1 MRMDPS
7 SLKFAQTHEWVRLDG
22 NTATIGISDFAV
34 KELTDLVFI
43 QLPDVGREL
52 QAGEPFGEVESV
64 KAVSDLYAPL
74 SGTVTEVNSKLI
86 NDLAPLSDDPF
97 GAGWIMKL
105 TVADP
110 AQAGSLMSYDAY
122 RQFCA
127 SQAH

>member
-1 MRMDPS
+1 MDPKN
-7 SLKFAQTHEWVRLDG
+7 LRFAQTHEWVSLDG
-22 NTATIGISDFAV
+22 TSATIGISEFAV

-43 QLPDVGREL
+43 QLPDIGRRCT
-52 QAGEPFGEVESV
+52 AGETFGEVESV

-74 SGTVTEVNSKLI
+74 SGTVTEVNSKLV

-105 TVADP
+105 EVGDP
-110 AQAGSLMSYDAY
+110 SQAESLMTYDAY
-122 RQFCA
+122 QQFCA

>member
-1 MRMDPS
+1 MDPKN
-7 SLKFAQTHEWVRLDG
+7 LRFAQTHEWVSLDG
-22 NTATIGISDFAV
+22 KTATIGISEFAV

-43 QLPDVGREL
+43 QLPEVGRQLE
-52 QAGEPFGEVESV
+52 AGDTFGEVESV

-74 SGTVTEVNSKLI
+74 SGSVAEVNSRLI

-105 TVADP
+105 TVTDP
-110 AQAGSLMSYDAY
+110 AQAQGLMTYEAY
-122 RQFCA
+122 QQFCA

>member
-1 MRMDPS
+1 MDPK
-7 SLKFAQTHEWVRLDG
+7 SLKFAQTHEWVHLDG
-22 NTATIGISDFAV
+22 KTATIGISDFAV

-43 QLPDVGREL
+43 QLPEIGRQL
-52 QAGEPFGEVESV
+52 QAGDAFGEVESV

-105 TVADP
+105 TVSDA
-110 AQAGSLMSYDAY
+110 AQAQGLMSYDAY
-122 RQFCA
+122 QKFCA

>member
-1 MRMDPS
+1 MDPK
-7 SLKFAQTHEWVRLDG
+7 SLRFAQTHEWVSLDAA
-22 NTATIGISDFAV
+22 TATIGISDFAV

-43 QLPDVGREL
+43 QLPEVGRQIE
-52 QAGEPFGEVESV
+52 AGDTFGEVESV

-105 TVADP
+105 AITDA
-110 AQAGSLMSYDAY
+110 AQAQGLMTYDAY
-122 RQFCA
+122 QQFCA

>member
-1 MRMDPS
+1 MDPKI
-7 SLKFAQTHEWVRLDG
+7 LKFAQTHEWVSLDG
-22 NTATIGISDFAV
+22 KTATIGISDFAV

-43 QLPDVGREL
+43 QLPEVGRQVE
-52 QAGEPFGEVESV
+52 AGDTFGEVESV

-105 TVADP
+105 TVTDA
-110 AQAGSLMSYDAY
+110 AQAQGLMTYDAY
-122 RQFCA
+122 QQFCA

>member
-1 MRMDPS
+1 MDPK

-22 NTATIGISDFAV
+22 KTATIGISDFAV

-43 QLPDVGREL
+43 QLPEVGRQL
-52 QAGEPFGEVESV
+52 QAGDTFGEVESV

-74 SGTVTEVNSKLI
+74 SGTVAEVNAKLI

-97 GAGWIMKL
+97 GAGWILKV
-105 TVADP
+105 TVTDA
-110 AQAGSLMSYDAY
+110 AQAQDLMSYDAY
-122 RQFCA
+122 QKFCA

>member
-1 MRMDPS
+1 MDPKT
-7 SLKFAQTHEWVRLDG
+7 LKFAQTHEWVSLDG
-22 NTATIGISDFAV
+22 KTATIGISDFAV

-43 QLPDVGREL
+43 QLPEVGRQVE
-52 QAGEPFGEVESV
+52 AGDTFGEVESV

-105 TVADP
+105 TVTDA
-110 AQAGSLMSYDAY
+110 AQAQGLMTYDAY
-122 RQFCA
+122 QQFCA

>member
-1 MRMDPS
+1 MDPK
-7 SLKFAQTHEWVRLDG
+7 SLKFAQTHEWVHLDG
-22 NTATIGISDFAV
+22 KTATIGISDFAV

-43 QLPDVGREL
+43 QLPEIGRQL
-52 QAGEPFGEVESV
+52 QAGDTFGEVESV

-97 GAGWIMKL
+97 GAGWIMKV
-105 TVADP
+105 TVTDP
-110 AQAGSLMSYDAY
+110 AQDQGLMSFDAY
-122 RQFCA
+122 QKFCA

>member
-1 MRMDPS
+1 MRMDPKN
-7 SLKFAQTHEWVRLDG
+7 LKFAQTHEWVSLDG
-22 NTATIGISDFAV
+22 TTATVGISDFAV

-43 QLPDVGREL
+43 QLPDVGRAL
-52 QAGEPFGEVESV
+52 QAGETFGEVESV

-74 SGTVTEVNSKLI
+74 GGTVAEVNAKLI

-110 AQAGSLMSYDAY
+110 DQAEGLMTYDAY

>member
-1 MRMDPS
+1 MDP
-7 SLKFAQTHEWVRLDG
+7 KNFRFAQTHEWVSLDG
-22 NTATIGISDFAV
+22 KTATIGISEFAV

-43 QLPDVGREL
+43 QLPEVGRQIE
-52 QAGEPFGEVESV
+52 AGDTFGEVESV

-97 GAGWIMKL
+97 GSGWIMKL
-105 TVADP
+105 SVTDP
-110 AQAGSLMSYDAY
+110 AQAQSLMPYDAY
-122 RQFCA
+122 QQFCA